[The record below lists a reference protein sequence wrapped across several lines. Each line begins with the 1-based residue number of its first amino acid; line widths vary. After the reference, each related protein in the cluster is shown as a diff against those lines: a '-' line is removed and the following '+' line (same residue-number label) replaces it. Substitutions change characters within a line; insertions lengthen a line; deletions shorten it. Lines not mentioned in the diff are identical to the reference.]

1 MTKSIKSFRL
11 STRTQQQ
18 LSDLSEK
25 FGAST
30 AEIVTISVDH
40 LYREEIR
47 MDTRYDVSRREA
59 IKRVGL
65 DNVLK
70 VESENCEPTNR
81 LQDENN
87 TTIEYKASIA
97 CKELGT
103 GYDVIL
109 EAYYYPDES
118 EFLDANGEPIED
130 LGNIDWEID
139 RYVIV

>member
-1 MTKSIKSFRL
+1 MTKSIKSFRI
-11 STRTQQQ
+11 STLTQKQ
-18 LSDLSEK
+18 LGELETRLGINS
-25 FGAST
+25 ANVIST
-30 AEIVTISVDH
+30 AIDRMH
-40 LYREEIR
+40 REEIK

-70 VESENCEPTNR
+70 VEAENCEPTNR
-81 LQDENN
+81 LQDDND

-97 CKELGT
+97 CKELVT

-109 EAYYYPDES
+109 EAYYYPDKS
-118 EFLDANGEPIED
+118 EFYGPDGEPIED

>member
-1 MTKSIKSFRL
+1 MTKSIESFRISAL
-11 STRTQQQ
+11 TKKQLGELETR
-18 LSDLSEK
+18 LGINS
-25 FGAST
+25 ANVIST
-30 AEIVTISVDH
+30 AIDRM
-40 LYREEIR
+40 YREETR

-70 VESENCEPTNR
+70 IESENCEPTNR
-81 LQDENN
+81 LLGDGD

-109 EAYYYPDES
+109 EAYYYPDQS
-118 EFLDANGEPIED
+118 EFLDADGEPIED